1 MGARHQPRGRTGTDL
16 PLDREA
22 GGGELTVDRVDILGV
37 RVSAID
43 MAAAVNTISSWVAT
57 GERTY
62 VCVSGVHGI
71 MESQKDSEL
80 RDIHNASGLTVPD
93 GMPLVW
99 LGRRA
104 GATWMDRVYG
114 PDLLLKVLETGLDA
128 GWRHYF
134 YGGANGVAAELV
146 DRLATRFRGLRTVG
160 SWSPPFR
167 ELTEAEIREVAE
179 RINAAQ
185 PDVIW
190 VGLSTPKQE
199 KWMARIRPL
208 LAAPVLIGVGAA
220 FDMHSGRLKQA
231 PRWMQ
236 KRGLEWFYRLLKE
249 PRRLWRRYL
258 GNNPRFLWAV
268 AWRRPT
274 LIREPPAGRGL
285 TTANH

>member
-1 MGARHQPRGRTGTDL
+1 MESAVGA
-16 PLDREA
+16 
-22 GGGELTVDRVDILGV
+22 
-37 RVSAID
+37 
-43 MAAAVNTISSWVAT
+43 ISSWVT
-57 GERTY
+57 TRERKY
-62 VCVSGVHGI
+62 VCVTGVHGI
-71 MESQKDSEL
+71 MESL
-80 RDIHNASGLTVPD
+80 RDPLLREIHNASGLTTPD

-104 GATWMDRVYG
+104 GATWMERVYG
-114 PDLLLKVLETGLDA
+114 PDLMLEVLKAGLA
-128 GWRHYF
+128 PGWNHYF
-134 YGGANGVAAELV
+134 YGGANGVTDELA
-146 DRLATRFRGLRTVG
+146 DRLATRFPGLRTVG
-160 SWSPPFR
+160 TCSPPFR

-185 PDVIW
+185 PDLVW

-236 KRGLEWFYRLLKE
+236 QRGLEWFYRLMRE

-258 GNNPRFLWAV
+258 SNNPRFLWAV
-268 AWRRPT
+268 AWRGPR
-274 LIREPPAGRGL
+274 LVREPPDD
-285 TTANH
+285 

>member
-1 MGARHQPRGRTGTDL
+1 MV
-16 PLDREA
+16 E
-22 GGGELTVDRVDILGV
+22 
-37 RVSAID
+37 
-43 MAAAVNTISSWVAT
+43 AVNTISSWVAT

-71 MESQKDSEL
+71 MESQKDSAL

-134 YGGANGVAAELV
+134 YGGASGVPDELV
-146 DRLATRFRGLRTVG
+146 DRLATRYPGLQSVG
-160 SWSPPFR
+160 VWSPPFR
-167 ELTEAEIREVAE
+167 ELTEVEIREVAE
-179 RINAAQ
+179 RINGAQ
-185 PDVIW
+185 PDVVW

-208 LAAPVLIGVGAA
+208 LAAPVLVGVGAA

-236 KRGLEWFYRLLKE
+236 ERGLEWLYRLLRE

-258 GNNPRFLWAV
+258 SNNPRFMWAV
-268 AWRRPT
+268 AWHRPA
-274 LIREPPAGRGL
+274 LVREPPA
-285 TTANH
+285 N